1 MGELPE
7 LDRFYRAAAGEIGF
21 LVVALHDTDA
31 GVRRAMGALA
41 DSLPTFVAPAEV
53 GQAYGVT
60 AIPTT
65 VVVDA
70 SGRIVSTHGGAVT
83 AERLQEL
90 AAAAR

>member
-7 LDRFYRAAAGEIGF
+7 LDRFYREAAGQIGF
-21 LVVALHDTDA
+21 LILALHDTDA
-31 GVRRAMGALA
+31 GVRRALGSLA
-41 DSLPTFVAPAEV
+41 DSLPTIVAPGEV
-53 GQAYGVT
+53 GQAYGIT

-70 SGRIVSTHGGAVT
+70 AGRIVSTDVGAVT
-83 AERLQEL
+83 AERLSEL